1 MLGRL
6 AILVSIFAVGCAP
19 QAKAPAQPEQ
29 HASCIMAG
37 ATKVLARD
45 VDPDVPLVGHV
56 ENGTLSVVY
65 ESTTR
70 GRMRVDVK
78 ADDLS
83 IVSASRADIEP
94 IPPSVNGPVRLL
106 HPEYPAI
113 AFIAQH
119 GERGVLD
126 IAPLACG
133 NEVNVNETP
142 ERTSEVRVSFDGTAS
157 QRSCSRR

>member
-1 MLGRL
+1 MLGRVSVL
-6 AILVSIFAVGCAP
+6 LSIFAVGCTSATSAQP
-19 QAKAPAQPEQ
+19 KAPEQ

-37 ATKVLARD
+37 ATKMIARD

-56 ENGTLSVVY
+56 EENGTLSVVY

-70 GRMRVDVK
+70 GRMRVDVR

-83 IVSASRADIEP
+83 IVSTSRVDIEP

-126 IAPLACG
+126 IAPLSCA
-133 NEVNVNETP
+133 
-142 ERTSEVRVSFDGTAS
+142 SVSDLDG
-157 QRSCSRR
+157 R